1 MLANLTKGLY
11 LFIKIFK
18 QSNIFSQ
25 NEINLKSISQN
36 TLITG
41 QKLFSYWVILC
52 LAILLVAMAGCKRGS
67 VVREGDNN
75 SPISRADPQS
85 VPGILYRATVQV
97 DSFGYTNKGDSLF
110 DLAINVAVESGR
122 SDQIALAY
130 IYSLKHSSSKPENE
144 AQALE
149 FYNTAKYNAGLSGST
164 SLTDEL
170 DLAMADYY
178 TKIHDTGQSDRYLN
192 RLSVY
197 DGNNLEL
204 FLKKELIEAKN
215 FGVRERPFEQ
225 LKSLLDV
232 MYRSLGHNYD
242 SIYQVSLLNIS
253 DFYYFEQQYDKA
265 LDYIDQLKNH
275 IEATGN
281 SLDSNRVYFLLA
293 NKLPIYNQLFDP
305 NATIKLAEFISL
317 YAEKHGYELL
327 DEIAQGQARTALI
340 NTGDFQQVEDYY
352 DRHPGLLNQLKTSD
366 PSIYYRM
373 LSYMQMNK
381 VNKDSVLIYYAKAGE
396 LMDGKND
403 FYKALYYY
411 RRGELLEKLGLGS
424 LCVPSYK
431 KALDLLG
438 KGHDLV
444 LQNTLIEKIAGYF
457 KAQRNTPGLISL
469 LEKKDTVN
477 MKLMKINK
485 EQNIRQLELSNIL
498 SVYELKHQKATEE
511 NNRKQNV
518 QLQIIAL
525 AILLVFMALL
535 VMANFKLP
543 AWWIR
548 SMGYLSIIILF
559 EFIILL
565 VDRRLHNALHDD
577 VIKLILVKVA
587 LISVIFPL
595 HHKAEKK
602 IISFLLERDRFKGLR
617 NFFSSFLR
625 KHKKEAIQGV
635 DPAKANTPDN

>member
-1 MLANLTKGLY
+1 M
-11 LFIKIFK
+11 
-18 QSNIFSQ
+18 
-25 NEINLKSISQN
+25 
-36 TLITG
+36 
-41 QKLFSYWVILC
+41 
-52 LAILLVAMAGCKRGS
+52 
-67 VVREGDNN
+67 
-75 SPISRADPQS
+75 
-85 VPGILYRATVQV
+85 
-97 DSFGYTNKGDSLF
+97 
-110 DLAINVAVESGR
+110 
-122 SDQIALAY
+122 
-130 IYSLKHSSSKPENE
+130 
-144 AQALE
+144 
-149 FYNTAKYNAGLSGST
+149 
-164 SLTDEL
+164 
-170 DLAMADYY
+170 
-178 TKIHDTGQSDRYLN
+178 
-192 RLSVY
+192 
-197 DGNNLEL
+197 
-204 FLKKELIEAKN
+204 
-215 FGVRERPFEQ
+215 
-225 LKSLLDV
+225 
-232 MYRSLGHNYD
+232 
-242 SIYQVSLLNIS
+242 
-253 DFYYFEQQYDKA
+253 
-265 LDYIDQLKNH
+265 
-275 IEATGN
+275 
-281 SLDSNRVYFLLA
+281 
-293 NKLPIYNQLFDP
+293 
-305 NATIKLAEFISL
+305 
-317 YAEKHGYELL
+317 L

-373 LSYMQMNK
+373 LSYIQMNK

-411 RRGELLEKLGLGS
+411 RLGELLEKLGLGS
-424 LCVPSYK
+424 QSVPSYK

-457 KAQRNTPGLISL
+457 KAQRNTSGLINL

-565 VDRRLHNALHDD
+565 VDRRLHNALHND

-625 KHKKEAIQGV
+625 KYKKEAIEGV